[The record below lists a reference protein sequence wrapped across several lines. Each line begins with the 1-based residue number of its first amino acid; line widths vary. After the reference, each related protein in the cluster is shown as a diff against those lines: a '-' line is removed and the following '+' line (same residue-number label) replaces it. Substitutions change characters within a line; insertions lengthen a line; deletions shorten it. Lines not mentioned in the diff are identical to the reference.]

1 MPFHYENYF
10 YIDRKRDAMDI
21 YVIDRTILEC
31 DEIVLP
37 PASSTG
43 NDNFGENIPN
53 HDLLST
59 DADIETIYIL
69 LSLKLHLLC
78 EPFWQSIHKVNENQ
92 DLPEINNNLRGI
104 NKNQA

>member
-1 MPFHYENYF
+1 MQTNALPLWKLFLYF
-10 YIDRKRDAMDI
+10 QKKRDAMDI

-78 EPFWQSIHKVNENQ
+78 EQRKS
-92 DLPEINNNLRGI
+92 GSSG
-104 NKNQA
+104 NK